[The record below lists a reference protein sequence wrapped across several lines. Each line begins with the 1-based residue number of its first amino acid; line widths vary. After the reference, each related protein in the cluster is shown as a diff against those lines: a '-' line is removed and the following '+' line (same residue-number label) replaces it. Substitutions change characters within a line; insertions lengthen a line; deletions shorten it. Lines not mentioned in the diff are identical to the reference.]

1 MPSSELNHVTFPS
14 KRDWWI
20 VALIWVGALLALF
33 AGFDQLS
40 GAGSPALRG
49 SFSLLCVAI
58 AGFMIWVLYRTEYV
72 LTMEDLLVRC
82 GPFRYRIP
90 LAGVDSVTPS
100 RNPLSSPACSLDRL
114 LIKWEDGRRQI
125 LISPDP
131 KADFLR
137 VLAQRCAQLTL
148 QGERL
153 VRSAGE

>member
-1 MPSSELNHVTFPS
+1 MPSSELSHITFVS

-20 VALIWVGALLALF
+20 VALIWGGALLALF
-33 AGFDQLS
+33 AGVDQLS
-40 GAGSPALRG
+40 GPGSPALRG
-49 SFSLLCVAI
+49 AFSLLCVAI
-58 AGFMIWVLYRTEYV
+58 AVFMLWVLYRTEYI

-114 LIKWEDGRRQI
+114 LIKWADGRKQI

-137 VLAQRCAQLTL
+137 ALDQRCAQLSVH
-148 QGERL
+148 GESL
-153 VRSAGE
+153 VRSARE